1 MLCKPTQKHPALSY
15 YIVGAGLGSAR
26 VCRPLAL
33 AVCPPAYTERPP
45 LPGLQT
51 RKSTPAPLAGLPCR
65 PLQAKGMACVKKISL
80 FQNFIVGVGGP
91 AVQAPTS
98 KRHGLRKK
106 ISLFQNF
113 IVGASIAR
121 PPKPCA
127 AARPLGWS
135 RAPPLPCPARECVKF
150 LSHFRNSTVG
160 EGPRSARVCR
170 TRKPEN
176 PPPHH

>member
-121 PPKPCA
+121 PPLPSAGPCVLPA
-127 AARPLGWS
+127 C
-135 RAPPLPCPARECVKF
+135 PPINPVLRF
-150 LSHFRNSTVG
+150 LFGNI
-160 EGPRSARVCR
+160 RSATHCGVIS
-170 TRKPEN
+170 PEN
-176 PPPHH
+176 KPK